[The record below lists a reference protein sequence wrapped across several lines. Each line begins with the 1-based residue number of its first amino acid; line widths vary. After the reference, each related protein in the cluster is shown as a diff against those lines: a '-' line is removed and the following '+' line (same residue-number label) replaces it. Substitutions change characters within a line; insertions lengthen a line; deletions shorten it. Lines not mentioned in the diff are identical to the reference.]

1 MKAANSMKIR
11 MESRHREII
20 EMQIKEINNDRLKK
34 MLLLIFGV
42 LFILIWFFYLPE
54 IRIGKNVERNILY
67 LKLNIIM
74 LTVIAVE
81 TYVSKR
87 FEKNQNSKIYDYL
100 YSVGALIYL
109 MEVSVYALLD
119 SIYLGGISVYTAGLI
134 GCAAITIIKTPIN
147 YFVFSGAQIFFIW
160 LLYTFDYSNDFLVH
174 NIINSSIFAITGM
187 IMSKIL
193 YENQVN
199 YLFKNLILE
208 EVNQK
213 MERLSNYDTLT
224 ELRNRRNFE
233 EYVKKEFLYI
243 DIVEEKGIVAL
254 MDIDYF
260 KKVNDDYGHHAGDR
274 VLKRVAQILSE
285 LVEEP
290 SIVGRWGGEEFAIF
304 FYNTS
309 LDEIEMK
316 LNRMREA
323 IERSEIVDL
332 DRKIKVTASFGFYS
346 LIGTSDEELEIAFK
360 KADKA
365 LYTAKNTGRNKV
377 IRGE

>member
-109 MEVSVYALLD
+109 MEVAVYALLD

-193 YENQVN
+193 YENQVD

-224 ELRNRRNFE
+224 ELPP
-233 EYVKKEFLYI
+233 LQP
-243 DIVEEKGIVAL
+243 
-254 MDIDYF
+254 
-260 KKVNDDYGHHAGDR
+260 
-274 VLKRVAQILSE
+274 VLTK
-285 LVEEP
+285 
-290 SIVGRWGGEEFAIF
+290 
-304 FYNTS
+304 
-309 LDEIEMK
+309 
-316 LNRMREA
+316 
-323 IERSEIVDL
+323 
-332 DRKIKVTASFGFYS
+332 
-346 LIGTSDEELEIAFK
+346 
-360 KADKA
+360 
-365 LYTAKNTGRNKV
+365 
-377 IRGE
+377 

>member
-109 MEVSVYALLD
+109 MEVAVYALLD

-193 YENQVN
+193 YENQVD

>member
-54 IRIGKNVERNILY
+54 IRISKNVERNILY

-109 MEVSVYALLD
+109 MEVAVYALLD

-193 YENQVN
+193 YENQVD

>member
-109 MEVSVYALLD
+109 MEVAVYALLD

-193 YENQVN
+193 YENQVD

-365 LYTAKNTGRNKV
+365 LYAAKNTGRNKV

>member
-81 TYVSKR
+81 TYVSKK

-109 MEVSVYALLD
+109 MEVAVYALLD

-193 YENQVN
+193 YENQVD

>member
-1 MKAANSMKIR
+1 
-11 MESRHREII
+11 
-20 EMQIKEINNDRLKK
+20 
-34 MLLLIFGV
+34 
-42 LFILIWFFYLPE
+42 
-54 IRIGKNVERNILY
+54 
-67 LKLNIIM
+67 
-74 LTVIAVE
+74 
-81 TYVSKR
+81 
-87 FEKNQNSKIYDYL
+87 
-100 YSVGALIYL
+100 
-109 MEVSVYALLD
+109 
-119 SIYLGGISVYTAGLI
+119 
-134 GCAAITIIKTPIN
+134 
-147 YFVFSGAQIFFIW
+147 
-160 LLYTFDYSNDFLVH
+160 
-174 NIINSSIFAITGM
+174 
-187 IMSKIL
+187 
-193 YENQVN
+193 
-199 YLFKNLILE
+199 
-208 EVNQK
+208 

-243 DIVEEKGIVAL
+243 DIVEEKGIVSL

-377 IRGE
+377 ITGE

>member
-1 MKAANSMKIR
+1 
-11 MESRHREII
+11 
-20 EMQIKEINNDRLKK
+20 
-34 MLLLIFGV
+34 
-42 LFILIWFFYLPE
+42 
-54 IRIGKNVERNILY
+54 
-67 LKLNIIM
+67 
-74 LTVIAVE
+74 
-81 TYVSKR
+81 
-87 FEKNQNSKIYDYL
+87 
-100 YSVGALIYL
+100 
-109 MEVSVYALLD
+109 
-119 SIYLGGISVYTAGLI
+119 
-134 GCAAITIIKTPIN
+134 
-147 YFVFSGAQIFFIW
+147 
-160 LLYTFDYSNDFLVH
+160 
-174 NIINSSIFAITGM
+174 
-187 IMSKIL
+187 
-193 YENQVN
+193 
-199 YLFKNLILE
+199 
-208 EVNQK
+208 
-213 MERLSNYDTLT
+213 
-224 ELRNRRNFE
+224 
-233 EYVKKEFLYI
+233 
-243 DIVEEKGIVAL
+243 

>member
-109 MEVSVYALLD
+109 MEVAVYALLD

-193 YENQVN
+193 YENQVD

-332 DRKIKVTASFGFYS
+332 DRKIRVTASFGFYS

>member
-109 MEVSVYALLD
+109 MEVAVYALLD

-134 GCAAITIIKTPIN
+134 GCAAITIIKTPIT

-193 YENQVN
+193 YENQVD